1 MGLSQWMERRR
12 ANTQARK
19 SEAAKRASEAARAR
33 LVTAAQPRPLPPST
47 VRLSAAGRLAVVGE
61 SHYQPAL
68 NLAADGA
75 AVHGIENAVRTWC
88 ALVPEPE
95 NRYDRHAVRVDC
107 LTSYGA
113 VTVGYLARELA
124 RDYQPILRT
133 LPTGVVG
140 ICPGQIMGGGA
151 KFYGIWLSVADPSSL
166 LMTSQ
171 PSSSQVVVN
180 PDQSVAV
187 TGEQDFHASLAALHG
202 GGSQPVR
209 HYASLRPVAVT
220 RGKHAGEQ
228 TLEVVIADQVVRQL
242 TQTMGQR
249 YLPLFPDGSTRCCE
263 ATITPGEKRFEV
275 TLRLPKVR

>member
-1 MGLSQWMERRR
+1 MGVSEWMEQRRTR
-12 ANTQARK
+12 ALARK
-19 SEAAKRASEAARAR
+19 VEAAKRASEAARAR

-68 NLAADGA
+68 HLAADGA
-75 AVHGIENAVRTWC
+75 AVQGIENAVRTWC

-95 NRYDRHAVRVDC
+95 NRYDGRAVRVDC

-124 RDYQPILRT
+124 RGYQPVLRT
-133 LPTGVVG
+133 IPPGVVG
-140 ICPGQIMGGGA
+140 ICPGMIMGGGA
-151 KFYGIWLSVADPSSL
+151 KFYGIWLSVADPTSL

-171 PSSSQVVVN
+171 PSTAQVVVD

-187 TGEQDFHASLAALHG
+187 TGEQDFHAALATLHG
-202 GGSQPVR
+202 GGSGPVR
-209 HYASLRPVAVT
+209 RYASLRPVAVT
-220 RGKHAGEQ
+220 RGKHAGEH
-228 TLEVVIADQVVRQL
+228 TLEVVIGDQVVGQL

-249 YLPLFPDGSTRCCE
+249 YLPMFPAGSTRCCE
-263 ATITPGEKRFEV
+263 AAITPGEKRYEV